1 MRGGQQQQ
9 QQQQQQ
15 KSKMALTLLE
25 LVTWLAAQ
33 SLGEILA
40 VPHQQLLL
48 GLHGP
53 AGVEVDVTAIL
64 ARHQV
69 LFGQRVRWVDIA
81 HPVAAL
87 QVIAIDEVV

>member
-1 MRGGQQQQ
+1 MRGGQ
-9 QQQQQQ
+9 
-15 KSKMALTLLE
+15 KKESKMVLTLFE
-25 LVTWLAAQ
+25 LVTRLAAQ

-53 AGVEVDVTAIL
+53 AGVEVDVKAIL

-69 LFGQRVRWVDIA
+69 LFGQQVRRVDVA
-81 HPVAAL
+81 HPVATL
-87 QVIAIDEVV
+87 